1 MAREQLKTLTEQ
13 MYYILLTLAEPQHG
27 YGIMQEVEKRTG
39 GRVRIGAGTLYNLL
53 SRFEEEDIIVQV
65 SEENRRKI
73 YSLTDKGLNILKD
86 EYQRLKQL
94 VSDGDDILEGRAVKA
109 KTKLNGHHGV
119 SFHLIIKLWK
129 NIWKKWLRRAGCWK
143 RSAATLLNSEPSIP
157 AG

>member
-65 SEENRRKI
+65 SGENRRKI

-94 VSDGDDILEGRAVKA
+94 VSDGDDILEGRAVK
-109 KTKLNGHHGV
+109 
-119 SFHLIIKLWK
+119 
-129 NIWKKWLRRAGCWK
+129 
-143 RSAATLLNSEPSIP
+143 
-157 AG
+157 

>member
-65 SEENRRKI
+65 SGENRRKI

-94 VSDGDDILEGRAVKA
+94 VSDGDDILGGRAVK
-109 KTKLNGHHGV
+109 
-119 SFHLIIKLWK
+119 
-129 NIWKKWLRRAGCWK
+129 
-143 RSAATLLNSEPSIP
+143 
-157 AG
+157 

>member
-94 VSDGDDILEGRAVKA
+94 VSDGDDILEGRAVK
-109 KTKLNGHHGV
+109 
-119 SFHLIIKLWK
+119 
-129 NIWKKWLRRAGCWK
+129 
-143 RSAATLLNSEPSIP
+143 
-157 AG
+157 